1 MALLPVGGILLGLAG
16 ITLAGTM
23 IGLAL
28 ATPVFV
34 ILSPVIIPAALTV
47 GLAVAGFLTSG
58 TFWLTGLSSLS
69 FLVNCVRQATGRLPE
84 KMENVKG
91 RMQDMAVFTGKKTK
105 EVGQK
110 IKNKAHEVGPEGQG
124 QSQSQSQG
132 SGKLENCYIGFKWK
146 WIRGRKR
153 SKTAVKNVTSQ
164 NLSLV
169 NSIFPAAEF
178 GSLGIQN
185 VRIPIEAAA
194 NMTRRGAHFKHDAT
208 PISLNTNLTGIHT
221 KIPYPNSVIKRTGHE
236 TVIYRRRTQGDNPT
250 DKARQELKDIL
261 SESQKAIPEK
271 RSKQIRYPRKL
282 VQAAALTKSENS
294 APIDILR
301 MISSSSSDT
310 DVFLIVK
317 STEKS

>member
-1 MALLPVGGILLGLAG
+1 MATHERPANLVQIHTTQLRHDQGGARSLILSQGPSKGKILTVMALLPVGGILLGLAG

-132 SGKLENCYIGFKWK
+132 SGKLEK
-146 WIRGRKR
+146 
-153 SKTAVKNVTSQ
+153 
-164 NLSLV
+164 
-169 NSIFPAAEF
+169 
-178 GSLGIQN
+178 
-185 VRIPIEAAA
+185 
-194 NMTRRGAHFKHDAT
+194 
-208 PISLNTNLTGIHT
+208 
-221 KIPYPNSVIKRTGHE
+221 
-236 TVIYRRRTQGDNPT
+236 
-250 DKARQELKDIL
+250 
-261 SESQKAIPEK
+261 
-271 RSKQIRYPRKL
+271 
-282 VQAAALTKSENS
+282 
-294 APIDILR
+294 
-301 MISSSSSDT
+301 
-310 DVFLIVK
+310 
-317 STEKS
+317 